1 MSYDRHLE
9 RWTVHHRAGW
19 LNSFFEGLSWIGGQ
33 GLVWLVIAAVL
44 AVCWRRPWLFLQVAL
59 ADFAAQLI
67 SYALRQAIGRDRPPE
82 VYVSPKPLVR
92 VPHDGSFPSGHATA
106 SFACAT
112 MLAFFAPRAAPALF
126 LLAAAIAWSR
136 VYVGVHYPLDVLGG
150 ALLGVLISIA
160 LRWLLG
166 ALRRSQRAR
175 PAG

>member
-1 MSYDRHLE
+1 
-9 RWTVHHRAGW
+9 
-19 LNSFFEGLSWIGGQ
+19 
-33 GLVWLVIAAVL
+33 VIAAVL
-44 AVCWRRPWLFLQVAL
+44 AVLWRRPWLFFQVAL
-59 ADFAAQLI
+59 ADLAAQLI
-67 SYALRQAIGRDRPPE
+67 SYGLRQAIGRERPPE
-82 VYVSPKPLVR
+82 VYAAPKPLVR

-112 MLAFFAPRAAPALF
+112 MLAFYAPRAAPALF

-150 ALLGVLISIA
+150 AVLGVLISIV